1 MHVACN
7 RRAKQPLFLYF
18 TSMKMYHA
26 RLLLGGGDLITRTL
40 DTASSVVFS
49 TTFFASSCGRLVFIA
64 RAPRFIARARILFT
78 ASHFLIA
85 SEILSGW
92 QLSVLA
98 ILLGGWRSRLRCKR
112 VSTHDYSKIVQQ
124 SNDVLDLVFFQL
136 FRDFMFFYVSGDLVI
151 EQLRCFNVKQ
161 HPPEHFFID

>member
-1 MHVACN
+1 
-7 RRAKQPLFLYF
+7 
-18 TSMKMYHA
+18 MKMYHA

-40 DTASSVVFS
+40 DTASSVFS
-49 TTFFASSCGRLVFIA
+49 TTFFASSCGRLVSSS
-64 RAPRFIARARILFT
+64 RARILFT

>member
-1 MHVACN
+1 V
-7 RRAKQPLFLYF
+7 RAP
-18 TSMKMYHA
+18 
-26 RLLLGGGDLITRTL
+26 RVI
-40 DTASSVVFS
+40 V
-49 TTFFASSCGRLVFIA
+49 

-78 ASHFLIA
+78 APHFLIA

-98 ILLGGWRSRLRCKR
+98 ILLGGWRSGGRLRCKR

>member
-1 MHVACN
+1 V
-7 RRAKQPLFLYF
+7 
-18 TSMKMYHA
+18 
-26 RLLLGGGDLITRTL
+26 
-40 DTASSVVFS
+40 
-49 TTFFASSCGRLVFIA
+49 
-64 RAPRFIARARILFT
+64 RAPRFIVRAPRFIVRAPRFIVRAPRVIARARILFT
-78 ASHFLIA
+78 APHFLIA

-98 ILLGGWRSRLRCKR
+98 ILLGGWRSGGRLRCKR